1 MNELLVCN
9 LNSLNNS
16 IYTYRINEHKNEFL
30 IFDIVLNHFDKIDN
44 KIRLLK
50 KSRNGKL
57 ISYQNEIKY
66 KMINKININC
76 ININNI
82 NKSINME
89 YYIDH
94 NSDKTEYSNDVINIK
109 IYNKKDYLIIKYNLL
124 NI

>member
-1 MNELLVCN
+1 MNELLVYN
-9 LNSLNNS
+9 LNNLNNCKY
-16 IYTYRINEHKNEFL
+16 IYRRNKYETEFI
-30 IFDIVLNHFDKIDN
+30 IFEILFNQNDKI
-44 KIRLLK
+44 KIIK
-50 KSRNGKL
+50 KSRFGKL
-57 ISYQNEIKY
+57 ISYSNKIKY
-66 KMINKININC
+66 NLINKININC